1 MRCRHCGAVF
11 SDEELICP
19 KCGTQIQIVP
29 DYNPL
34 EDVLAQQVK
43 GSVEDATRP
52 IGTKDLRRIRKEET
66 IEYGNSTRVL
76 SQGELDRIRGSKRG
90 QYQAR
95 QENLAQGRDSGNM
108 QQGRG
113 TGRMRQE
120 RETGSMRTKRNTGT
134 LRQNTEN
141 MRQNRQGTSNMRTNT
156 GMIRKSPE
164 ARRRQQQAKRKQAA
178 KKRMQ
183 KILIA
188 CLVFV
193 ILLGIAGFLLYRN
206 SYTGIVNQ
214 GYQALKTSE
223 YSSAESLFN
232 RAIARSP
239 GKPEAYTGL
248 AEVYMQQEDL
258 EMAEEVFLAALETQ
272 PSNADIYEAA
282 IQFYMDTKQLE
293 KISELLQGCEDESVL
308 SKVKAYV
315 SNAPE
320 FTPEE
325 GNYEEVQQVSIEAK
339 GSTVYYT
346 VDGTEPTTSSTQYTE
361 PILLKEGETQIQAF
375 AVNKKGIPSV
385 VVSKT
390 YSVQIPIADAPSVNP
405 STGTYNSAT
414 QITVNVPEG
423 YTAYYTMDGTEP
435 TTASTQYT
443 GPVDMP
449 EVAVGEW
456 TTFKAILVNN
466 NNGKT
471 TQVTT
476 KRYSLNLE

>member
-95 QENLAQGRDSGNM
+95 QENLAQGRDTGNV

-120 RETGSMRTKRNTGT
+120 RETGSMRTKRNTGAM
-134 LRQNTEN
+134 RQNTEN

-258 EMAEEVFLAALETQ
+258 EMAEEVFLALETQ

-315 SNAPE
+315 SPAPE
-320 FTPEE
+320 FSLEDDAT
-325 GNYEEVQQVSIEAK
+325 YDEVQQVSIEAD
-339 GSTVYYT
+339 GNTIYYT
-346 VDGTEPTTSSTQYTE
+346 TDGTRPTTSSTQYTE
-361 PILLKEGETQIQAF
+361 PILLMEEGKTQIQAF

-385 VVSKT
+385 VVSKS
-390 YSVQIPIADAPSVNP
+390 YNIEFPIADAPSVNP
-405 STGTYNSAT
+405 STGKHNFPM
-414 QITVNVPEG
+414 QITVTVPEG
-423 YTAYYTMDGTEP
+423 YTAYYTLDGSEP
-435 TTASTQYT
+435 TTASIQYT
-443 GPVDMP
+443 APVEISELQD
-449 EVAVGEW
+449 GERIV
-456 TTFKAILVNN
+456 FKAVLVNN
-466 NNGKT
+466 QNGKM
-471 TQVTT
+471 TQVRT
-476 KRYSLNLE
+476 KTYEKE